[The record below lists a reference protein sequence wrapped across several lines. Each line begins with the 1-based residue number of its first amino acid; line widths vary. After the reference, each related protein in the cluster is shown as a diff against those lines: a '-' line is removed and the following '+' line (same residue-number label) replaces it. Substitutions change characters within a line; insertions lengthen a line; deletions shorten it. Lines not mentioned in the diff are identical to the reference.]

1 MNTDELVEGKKY
13 YFYETPPNSP
23 ENVYR
28 ATYLSVFA
36 NLVMSYLIKRR
47 FDTTTNQNVIMDM
60 VDDCVRVLTEYNE
73 VVASPVKTF
82 AANIHDIRYSLLEN
96 KEEY

>member
-36 NLVMSYLIKRR
+36 NLVMSYLIKRQ
-47 FDTTTNQNVIMDM
+47 FDPTTNQNVVQYTPLNWFTKAETLDEILSNTLLPTD
-60 VDDCVRVLTEYNE
+60 VVNIIDEY
-73 VVASPVKTF
+73 
-82 AANIHDIRYSLLEN
+82 L
-96 KEEY
+96 